1 MPQRDSAGTV
11 AVFFTGGTLGM
22 RGRPGAGTVVP
33 AGASDQLMAALAQ
46 SIPDVNLV
54 PVPWAD
60 VPSSNM
66 TPERMFALGR
76 DVQTMLARDDVRGAI
91 ITHGTDVMEETA
103 YLLDLTVD
111 SDKPVVVTG
120 AMRSMDEL
128 GYDGLRNLHCA
139 VLACLECPPGA
150 GVVVLMS
157 DRLYAASEV
166 AKTHSLAI
174 DAFESPG
181 LGPIGAVAGEVLHLS
196 RWPARQKVIKTAAIE
211 PNVDLISLC
220 PGMDGRFIA
229 CAKASGAKGL
239 VVEGF
244 GAGNIPPAVADA
256 LEPLLAAGLP
266 VVLTSRCIQGGV
278 WPIYGYHGGAAE
290 LARKGIILGGALPGN
305 KARIKLMAALGL
317 TRDREEIR
325 KLFP

>member
-1 MPQRDSAGTV
+1 V

-22 RGRPGAGTVVP
+22 RGRPGEGDVAP
-33 AGASDQLMAALAQ
+33 AGAFDQLMAALAP
-46 SIPDVNLV
+46 SIPGVSLT
-54 PVPWAD
+54 PVAWAD

-76 DVQTMLARDDVRGAI
+76 DVEAMLAEDDVCGAVVA
-91 ITHGTDVMEETA
+91 HGTDVMEETA
-103 YLLDLTVD
+103 YMLDLTVD

-120 AMRSMDEL
+120 SMRSLDEL
-128 GYDGLRNLHCA
+128 GYDGLRNLYCA

-166 AKTHSLAI
+166 AKTHSMAI
-174 DAFESPG
+174 DAFDAPG
-181 LGPIGAVAGEVLHLS
+181 LGPLGSVAGEVLHLS
-196 RWPARQKVIKTAAIE
+196 RWPARQKVLKTSAIE

-229 CAKASGAKGL
+229 CARENGAAGL

-244 GAGNIPPAVADA
+244 GAGNVPPAVADA
-256 LEPLLAAGLP
+256 LEPLLAEGLP

-278 WPIYGYHGGAAE
+278 WPIYGYHGGAGE
-290 LARKGIILGGALPGN
+290 MARKGIILGGALPGN
-305 KARIKLMAALGL
+305 KARIKLMVALGL
-317 TRDREEIR
+317 TRELAAIR
-325 KLFP
+325 SLFP